1 MVAFRLDIKVGDYI
15 DARYRVIEP
24 IGTGSFGDVFKVK
37 DEVEHVICALKILR
51 LWEEPN
57 NLHDAL
63 IDKFN
68 QEFETSR
75 ISSDYLIHC
84 VNHGI
89 VRGNPYIVMEFCHNG
104 DLSKKMGMPPASFAR
119 YAGDILEGIHA
130 LHIAGK
136 VHRDLKPE
144 NVLIR
149 DNGHAALTDFGI
161 IGEMD
166 KNKRRTDVGFLRRK
180 PRQAFG
186 TPLYMSPE
194 MYNRKAGGV
203 TYLPTVDIW
212 SFGVMMY
219 EVLTGGIFPFGNI
232 EKVEDFPAY
241 QKRAQEGEW
250 DRRSLMEKAPEW
262 ENVIGGCLNPDFRYR
277 YQSAL
282 EVMQELGPIIGN
294 LGDRYIQERKS
305 RSANISGLTVSQGKN
320 LGQSYILSTFLSG
333 GKRMITIGRSIEND
347 IVLCEDE
354 NTYVSRRH
362 FTLERSQNGQFWKIY
377 DGQWSIR
384 ERRWVTSTNG
394 TYLNSVPVPPR
405 DRDGLRLFT
414 GDIITVGEYKLKI
427 E

>member
-15 DARYRVIEP
+15 DTRYRVLKP
-24 IGTGSFGDVFKVK
+24 IGTGSFGDVFKVM
-37 DEVEHVICALKILR
+37 DEVTHVICALKILR
-51 LWEEPN
+51 LWEEPSCS
-57 NLHDAL
+57 HAAL

-68 QEFETSR
+68 QEFETSQ

-84 VNHGI
+84 INHGV

-104 DLSKKMGMPPASFAR
+104 DLSKKIGMFPASFAG

-161 IGEMD
+161 IGEID
-166 KNKRRTDVGFLRRK
+166 KNKRRTDVGFLRKK
-180 PRQAFG
+180 PKQAFG

-219 EVLTGGIFPFGNI
+219 EVLTGGSFPFGNI
-232 EKVEDFPAY
+232 VNVEDFPAY
-241 QKRAQEGEW
+241 QKRAQEGAW
-250 DRRSLMEKAPEW
+250 DRNSLMEKAPEW
-262 ENVIGGCLNPDFRYR
+262 ENVIGGCLNPDFRCR

-282 EVMQELGPIIGN
+282 EVMQELRPIIGN
-294 LGDRYIQERKS
+294 LGDGYVQARETRNP
-305 RSANISGLTVSQGKN
+305 AISGIRITQGNN
-320 LGQSYILSTFLSG
+320 LGQFYILNDFLSC
-333 GKRMITIGRSIEND
+333 GKRMVRIGRSREND
-347 IVLCEDE
+347 IILCEDE
-354 NTYVSRRH
+354 NTYVSRWH
-362 FTLERSQNGQFWKIY
+362 FTLERSLDGTYWKIY
-377 DGQWSIR
+377 DGQWKINA
-384 ERRWVTSTNG
+384 RRWVTSTNG
-394 TYLNSVPVPPR
+394 TYLNSMPVPPK
-405 DRDGLRLFT
+405 DRDGFRLFT